1 MTPIKTRL
9 LLPEY
14 GRNVQEMV
22 SFLKTIEDRN
32 QRNDQARVVVAIMG
46 NLYPYRR
53 DTDEFR
59 NMLWDH
65 LFMIADFDID
75 IDSPFPRPTADLF
88 QPRPSRVS
96 YSQKYI
102 SQKHYG
108 GNFGRMVRMIVESD
122 ESEQAKSVAITNIA
136 KFIRQ
141 QSYNY
146 NREYPNN
153 DTIIADIQKICGSDY
168 VVDSSIL
175 GGSKIEMI
183 SNNQSKNR
191 QNINNKKRRMPG
203 QPPLQKSKSLK

>member
-1 MTPIKTRL
+1 MNPIKTRL

-22 SFLKTIEDRN
+22 KYLKSIEDKEKRN
-32 QRNDQARVVVAIMG
+32 EQARVVIGIMG
-46 NLYPYRR
+46 NLYPYKR

-75 IDSPFPRPTADLF
+75 IDSPFPQPTPELF
-88 QPRPSRVS
+88 QPKPATIA

-108 GNFGRMVRMIVESD
+108 GNFRTMVKKIVESD
-122 ESEQAKSVAITNIA
+122 ESSEVKNAAIANVA

-146 NREYPNN
+146 NREYPSNEV
-153 DTIIADIQKICGSDY
+153 ILADIQAACGSAYQIDMAM
-168 VVDSSIL
+168 L
-175 GGSKIEMI
+175 GDSKIEALPTVQRNR
-183 SNNQSKNR
+183 NNNNNAKKLQLQRNNRNNR
-191 QNINNKKRRMPG
+191 QK
-203 QPPLQKSKSLK
+203 